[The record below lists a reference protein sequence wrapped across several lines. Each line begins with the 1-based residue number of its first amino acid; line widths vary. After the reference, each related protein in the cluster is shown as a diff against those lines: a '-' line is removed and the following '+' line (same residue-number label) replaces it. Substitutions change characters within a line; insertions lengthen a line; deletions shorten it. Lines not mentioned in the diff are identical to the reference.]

1 MVMIKEKG
9 LKTDGPIEQ
18 YMALAIQPAMVGT
31 FKKEDIKRNIDH
43 IKDII
48 RAGFW
53 LGGIEMQVK
62 LAAIPEGALQGFN
75 DELMDRDHV
84 DFARNMAI
92 DIPGKETDMIGDIAK
107 EFEIYIIA
115 QAKVRHPKIED
126 RFFNSAF
133 LINPDGE
140 VILQS
145 YKMQVFC
152 REHST
157 VPHDI
162 WAKSYKTKM
171 KE

>member
-1 MVMIKEKG
+1 MIKEKG
-9 LKTDGPIEQ
+9 LRTDRPIEQ
-18 YMALAIQPAMVGT
+18 YMALAIQSAMVGT
-31 FKKEDIKRNIDH
+31 FKREDIKRNIDH
-43 IKDII
+43 ITDII

-53 LGGIEMQVK
+53 LGGIEMPVK

-92 DIPGKETDMIGDIAK
+92 DIPGKETDLLGKIAK
-107 EFEIYIIA
+107 EFDLYLIA
-115 QAKVRHPKIED
+115 QAKVTHPKIPD

-133 LINPDGE
+133 LINPEGE

-162 WAKSYKTKM
+162 WDK
-171 KE
+171 